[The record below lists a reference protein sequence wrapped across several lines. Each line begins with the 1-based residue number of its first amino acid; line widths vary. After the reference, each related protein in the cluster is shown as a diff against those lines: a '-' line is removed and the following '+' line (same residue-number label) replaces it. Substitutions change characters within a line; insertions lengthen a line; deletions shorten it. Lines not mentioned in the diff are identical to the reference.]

1 MIRPTTQTI
10 RLLPLAGML
19 AVAAML
25 PGCGG
30 SEQGGG
36 GPPPAEVSVAEVV
49 QRSITEWDEFTGR
62 VAAVETVELRPRVAG
77 YLAGVHFEDGAIV
90 ERGDLLFT
98 IDDREYR
105 AAVELSRANVER
117 AATRVELAEQE
128 LARSEKLIA
137 ARAVSAEEF
146 QQRQGE
152 LKQGKADLASARA
165 ELEAAELNLGFARI
179 TAPIRGRMG
188 DALVDPGN
196 LVTPG
201 ETLLATLVSIDPV
214 HVLFEGDERIYLKY
228 QAQARKGERP
238 SSREAPN
245 PVQVGLAS
253 DDDFPFRGTMDF
265 VDNAVDPSTG
275 TIRGRAILDNPDG
288 LLIPGLFTRVRL
300 LGSGE
305 YDALLIHDMAV
316 LTDQDRK
323 YVYVVGDD
331 NTAQRR
337 DVELGR
343 SVEGLRVVRSG
354 LKPGERVVVNGVRKI
369 FFPGAPVV
377 PTEVPMSAPRTP
389 TTGPDAPGSA
399 AAGG

>member
-19 AVAAML
+19 AVAVML